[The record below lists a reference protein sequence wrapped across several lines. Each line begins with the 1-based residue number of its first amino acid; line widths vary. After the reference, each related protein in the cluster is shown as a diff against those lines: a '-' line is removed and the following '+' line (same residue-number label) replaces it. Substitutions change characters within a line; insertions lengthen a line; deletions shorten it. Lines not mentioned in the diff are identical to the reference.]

1 MTDIT
6 YKWKQEVGKP
16 VRQGDVMT
24 EADGGTLPSR
34 VKDFQQPLDAGR
46 VMGPLFHWSLQRDTA
61 RHH

>member
-6 YKWKQEVGKP
+6 YKWKQKVGKP

-24 EADGGTLPSR
+24 EADGGVLPSR

-46 VMGPLFHWSLQRDTA
+46 VMGPMFHWSL
-61 RHH
+61 